1 MADGF
6 TVNNFDHLAQ
16 QSDVSYGIY
25 DTQGECWIGDET
37 GPRVFTR
44 ADSAEMNG
52 MPQETIAK
60 LAAMLAGVQLGYA
73 AGRLQPREFHEKEL
87 HLRDEVPTKM
97 TALEA
102 LIKLESG
109 DKGTL

>member
-6 TVNNFDHLAQ
+6 EVNNFAHLAS

-25 DTQGECWIGDET
+25 DTQDECWIGDDA

-44 ADSAEMNG
+44 ADSIEMNG

-60 LAAMLAGVQLGYA
+60 LAAQMAGVQLGYVP
-73 AGRLQPREFHEKEL
+73 GRLQPREFHEKEL
-87 HLRDEVPTKM
+87 HLRDEIPTKM
-97 TALEA
+97 SAIEA
-102 LIKLESG
+102 LTKLESG
-109 DKGTL
+109 KL